1 MIIFISFEIVF
12 VHEIVGVFEL
22 FLFLSRVFDI
32 GMDVVVTI
40 GEWGTIEKREIVPD
54 VNGR

>member
-1 MIIFISFEIVF
+1 MQTNILTINLMIIFISFEIVF

-22 FLFLSRVFDI
+22 ILFLSRAFEI

-40 GEWGTIEKREIVPD
+40 GE
-54 VNGR
+54 

>member
-12 VHEIVGVFEL
+12 VHEIVNVFEL
-22 FLFLSRVFDI
+22 ILFLSRAFDI

-40 GEWGTIEKREIVPD
+40 GE
-54 VNGR
+54 